1 VTTVKSDGPSSISD
15 ESPEG
20 HVKSSELVARNVRRF
35 RLERGF
41 SIGDLARRS
50 GLSKQTLS
58 KLEMGNGNPTVDTL
72 AAVGDALDVSLR
84 GLVTEWG
91 TPVFVQRADEGE
103 WSEFAGRQERALDE
117 IYGSGYVRTL
127 LLKMSRAD
135 DSGEIQPHAPGTL
148 HHVYVVSGK
157 VRLGPV
163 TDLVEV
169 SAGDFVRFPGDI
181 VHRQTCLSDRALLH
195 MVTTLPQVRQFS
207 PTIRE
212 RHET

>member
-1 VTTVKSDGPSSISD
+1 V
-15 ESPEG
+15 E
-20 HVKSSELVARNVRRF
+20 SSELVARNVRRF

-72 AAVGDALDVSLR
+72 SAVGDALDVSLGR
-84 GLVTEWG
+84 LVTEWG
-91 TPVFVQRADEGE
+91 TAVFVQRADQGE

-127 LLKMSRAD
+127 LVKMSRAD
-135 DSGEIQPHAPGTL
+135 DSGDIQPHAPGTL

-157 VRLGPV
+157 VRIGPV

-181 VHRQTCLSDRALLH
+181 MHRQTCLSDRALLH

-207 PTIRE
+207 PTNRG

>member
-1 VTTVKSDGPSSISD
+1 MAGMGNFV
-15 ESPEG
+15 E
-20 HVKSSELVARNVRRF
+20 SSELVARNVRRF

-72 AAVGDALDVSLR
+72 DAVGDALDVSLR
-84 GLVTEWG
+84 RLVTEWG
-91 TPVFVQRADEGE
+91 TPVFVQRADDGE

-127 LLKMSRAD
+127 LLRMSRGD
-135 DSGEIQPHAPGTL
+135 DSGEVQPHAPGTL

-163 TDLVEV
+163 TDLVEI

-195 MVTTLPQVRQFS
+195 MVTTLPQVRQFTLTS
-207 PTIRE
+207 RG

>member
-1 VTTVKSDGPSSISD
+1 
-15 ESPEG
+15 
-20 HVKSSELVARNVRRF
+20 VRRF

-72 AAVGDALDVSLR
+72 SAVGDALDVSLGR
-84 GLVTEWG
+84 LVTEWG
-91 TPVFVQRADEGE
+91 TAVFVQRDDQGE
-103 WSEFAGRQERALDE
+103 WSECAGRQERALDE
-117 IYGSGYVRTL
+117 IYGSGYVRTRL
-127 LLKMSRAD
+127 AKMSRAD
-135 DSGEIQPHAPGTL
+135 DSGDIQPHAPGTL

-163 TDLVEV
+163 TDLVEI

-181 VHRQTCLSDRALLH
+181 AHRQTCLSDRALLH

-207 PTIRE
+207 PTNRG

>member
-1 VTTVKSDGPSSISD
+1 VTQGNGDFV
-15 ESPEG
+15 E
-20 HVKSSELVARNVRRF
+20 SSELVARNVRRF

-72 AAVGDALDVSLR
+72 AAVGNALDVSLR
-84 GLVTEWG
+84 RLVTEWG

-127 LLKMSRAD
+127 LLRMSRGD

-163 TDLVEV
+163 TDLVEI

-181 VHRQTCLSDRALLH
+181 VHRHTCLSDRALLH

-207 PTIRE
+207 PTTRE
-212 RHET
+212 RHEA

>member
-1 VTTVKSDGPSSISD
+1 MAGMGNFV
-15 ESPEG
+15 E
-20 HVKSSELVARNVRRF
+20 SSELVARNVRRF

-72 AAVGDALDVSLR
+72 DAVGDALDVSLR
-84 GLVTEWG
+84 RLVTEWG
-91 TPVFVQRADEGE
+91 TPVFVQRADDGE

-127 LLKMSRAD
+127 LLRMSRGD

-163 TDLVEV
+163 TDLVEI

-195 MVTTLPQVRQFS
+195 MVTTLPQLRQFTLTS
-207 PTIRE
+207 RG

>member
-1 VTTVKSDGPSSISD
+1 MD
-15 ESPEG
+15 
-20 HVKSSELVARNVRRF
+20 SSELVARNVRRF

-72 AAVGDALDVSLR
+72 DAVGDALDVSLR
-84 GLVTEWG
+84 RLVTEWG
-91 TPVFVQRADEGE
+91 TPVFVQRADDGE

-127 LLKMSRAD
+127 LLRTSRGD
-135 DSGEIQPHAPGTL
+135 DSGEIQPHPPGTL

-163 TDLVEV
+163 TDLVEI

-195 MVTTLPQVRQFS
+195 MVTTLPQVRQFTLTS
-207 PTIRE
+207 RG

>member
-1 VTTVKSDGPSSISD
+1 V
-15 ESPEG
+15 E
-20 HVKSSELVARNVRRF
+20 SSELVARNVRRF

-72 AAVGDALDVSLR
+72 SAVGDALDVSLGR
-84 GLVTEWG
+84 LVTEWG
-91 TPVFVQRADEGE
+91 TVVFVQRADQGE

-127 LLKMSRAD
+127 LVKMSRAD
-135 DSGEIQPHAPGTL
+135 DSGDIQPHAPGTL

-157 VRLGPV
+157 VRIGPV

-169 SAGDFVRFPGDI
+169 SAGALVRFPGDI
-181 VHRQTCLSDRALLH
+181 MHRQTCLSDRALLH
-195 MVTTLPQVRQFS
+195 MVTTLPQVRQFTLTS
-207 PTIRE
+207 RG

>member
-1 VTTVKSDGPSSISD
+1 MD
-15 ESPEG
+15 
-20 HVKSSELVARNVRRF
+20 SSELVARNVRRF

-72 AAVGDALDVSLR
+72 AAVGGALDVSLR
-84 GLVTEWG
+84 RLVTEWG
-91 TPVFVQRADEGE
+91 TPVFVQRADEGA
-103 WSEFAGRQERALDE
+103 WNEFSGRQERALDE
-117 IYGSGYVRTL
+117 IYGSGYVKTL
-127 LLKMSRAD
+127 LARMSRGD

-148 HHVYVVSGK
+148 HHVYVVSGR

-163 TDLVEV
+163 TDLVDI

-181 VHRQTCLSDRALLH
+181 VHRHACLSDRALLH
-195 MVTTLPQVRQFS
+195 MVTTLPQVRQFT
-207 PTIRE
+207 PTTRE
-212 RHET
+212 RQDA

>member
-1 VTTVKSDGPSSISD
+1 MV
-15 ESPEG
+15 E
-20 HVKSSELVARNVRRF
+20 SSELVARNVRRF

-84 GLVTEWG
+84 RLVTEWG
-91 TPVFVQRADEGE
+91 TPVFVQRADQGE
-103 WSEFAGRQERALDE
+103 WSEFAGRQERGLDE

-181 VHRQTCLSDRALLH
+181 MHRQTCLSDRALLH
-195 MVTTLPQVRQFS
+195 MVTTMPQVRQFS
-207 PTIRE
+207 PTNRG

>member
-1 VTTVKSDGPSSISD
+1 M
-15 ESPEG
+15 E
-20 HVKSSELVARNVRRF
+20 SSELVARNVRRY

-41 SIGDLARRS
+41 TIGDLARRS

-72 AAVGDALDVSLR
+72 AAVGNALDVSLR

-127 LLKMSRAD
+127 LLRMSRGD

-157 VRLGPV
+157 LRLGPV
-163 TDLVEV
+163 TDLVEI
-169 SAGDFVRFPGDI
+169 SAGDFARFPGDI

-195 MVTTLPQVRQFS
+195 MVTTLPQVRQFNPS
-207 PTIRE
+207 IRE

>member
-1 VTTVKSDGPSSISD
+1 M
-15 ESPEG
+15 E
-20 HVKSSELVARNVRRF
+20 SSELVARNVRRF

-72 AAVGDALDVSLR
+72 SAVGDALDVSLGR
-84 GLVTEWG
+84 LVTEWG
-91 TPVFVQRADEGE
+91 TAVFVQRADQGG

-127 LLKMSRAD
+127 LVKMSRAD

-157 VRLGPV
+157 VRIGPV
-163 TDLVEV
+163 TES
-169 SAGDFVRFPGDI
+169 SAVG
-181 VHRQTCLSDRALLH
+181 
-195 MVTTLPQVRQFS
+195 S
-207 PTIRE
+207 PSAYAASRIGR
-212 RHET
+212 

>member
-1 VTTVKSDGPSSISD
+1 M
-15 ESPEG
+15 E
-20 HVKSSELVARNVRRF
+20 SSELVARNVRRF

-72 AAVGDALDVSLR
+72 AAVGNALDVSLR
-84 GLVTEWG
+84 RLLTEWG
-91 TPVFVQRADEGE
+91 TPVFVQRADDGE
-103 WSEFAGRQERALDE
+103 WSEFDGRQERALDE

-127 LLKMSRAD
+127 LLRMSRGD
-135 DSGEIQPHAPGTL
+135 DSGEIQPHDPGTL
-148 HHVYVVSGK
+148 HHVYVVAGK

-163 TDLVEV
+163 TDLVEI

-181 VHRQTCLSDRALLH
+181 VHRLTCLGDRALLH
-195 MVTTLPQVRQFS
+195 MVTTLPQVRQFG
-207 PTIRE
+207 PTSRG
-212 RHET
+212 RYET

>member
-1 VTTVKSDGPSSISD
+1 MAGMGNFV
-15 ESPEG
+15 E
-20 HVKSSELVARNVRRF
+20 SSELVARNVRRF

-72 AAVGDALDVSLR
+72 AAVGNALDVSLR
-84 GLVTEWG
+84 RLVTEWG
-91 TPVFVQRADEGE
+91 TPVFVQRADDGE

-127 LLKMSRAD
+127 LLRMSRGD
-135 DSGEIQPHAPGTL
+135 DSGEIQAHDPGTL

-163 TDLVEV
+163 TDLVEI

-195 MVTTLPQVRQFS
+195 MVTTLPQVRQFTLTS
-207 PTIRE
+207 RG